1 MQYIV
6 NQNVGTTA
14 KHGSRPDIRY
24 ITTSDEVTAP
34 LKGHHSR
41 HGSARGSQE
50 LLASQPRMKN
60 KKEFNQVVG
69 LMDANLEALMIRDNT
84 IQSSSRRG
92 SAIED
97 NDSKWQQRGRKPKR

>member
-6 NQNVGTTA
+6 NQNIGTGSV
-14 KHGSRPDIRY
+14 KSRGSRHDIRY
-24 ITTSDEVTAP
+24 IATQDDVTAP

-50 LLASQPRMKN
+50 LLASHPRGSKKN

-69 LMDANLEALMIRDNT
+69 LMDANLEALMVRD
-84 IQSSSRRG
+84 IQAASRRG
-92 SAIED
+92 SMIEE
-97 NDSKWQQRGRKPKR
+97 QRGRKPKR